1 MNIENTIET
10 LIEKLKQEAQS
21 SFSDEVMRESY
32 VSGAL
37 NFWKN
42 KILNNPANLESINKE
57 ILRRIAL

>member
-42 KILNNPANLESINKE
+42 KILNNPANIESINKE